1 MCAPW
6 PHQHLAAGHRT
17 TGVSNATCLQHD
29 SHESQSTDG
38 TKPPKPRSLDA
49 GVAATPAEVAHRGF
63 QGPAAMGPEEVL
75 EVPPDGNCL
84 FHCVVTCRDVA
95 RLRTSIQDER
105 GFLADRRGEANLQEA
120 SRRLRRICIEAAA
133 EAGREVECGASIVGI
148 AILIWGSILHNTTT
162 APRTLWVRG
171 WAYIK
176 G

>member
-1 MCAPW
+1 MIATKAKAQTARSRQNRGHWTRAWRRRQQKWHIADFKVPRPW
-6 PHQHLAAGHRT
+6 
-17 TGVSNATCLQHD
+17 
-29 SHESQSTDG
+29 
-38 TKPPKPRSLDA
+38 
-49 GVAATPAEVAHRGF
+49 AH
-63 QGPAAMGPEEVL
+63 EEVL

-95 RLRTSIQDER
+95 RLRASIQDER
-105 GFLADRRGEANLQEA
+105 GFMADRRGEANLQEA